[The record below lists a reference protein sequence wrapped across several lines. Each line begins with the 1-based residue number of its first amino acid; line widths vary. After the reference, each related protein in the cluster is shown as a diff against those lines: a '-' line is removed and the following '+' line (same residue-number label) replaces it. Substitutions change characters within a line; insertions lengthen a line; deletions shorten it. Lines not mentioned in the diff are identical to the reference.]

1 MRFEP
6 ARPGPEMASLQSA
19 FKQAILKAFQLES
32 RELSSEPMPSP
43 ADRREILFYEAS
55 EGGAGVLRQVAEDPA
70 IIPLLARH
78 ALEICHFDPV
88 TLEDRAAT
96 SCGKACYACLLDYFN
111 QPDHRDLNRFAIRD
125 LLAQLASGVCRPAG
139 GAGSR
144 AERIAELRRRCDSKL
159 EGTWLDLIDSLVL
172 RPPTDAQ
179 FPVPSAATRADFY
192 YADHNAVIYVDG
204 PPHDDARQ
212 IREDEAINA
221 RLMDMGYIVLRF
233 HYRADWTEILRRHP
247 DIFGTFPA

>member
-1 MRFEP
+1 
-6 ARPGPEMASLQSA
+6 
-19 FKQAILKAFQLES
+19 
-32 RELSSEPMPSP
+32 
-43 ADRREILFYEAS
+43 
-55 EGGAGVLRQVAEDPA
+55 
-70 IIPLLARH
+70 
-78 ALEICHFDPV
+78 HFDPV

-144 AERIAELRRRCDSKL
+144 AERIAELRRRCDSQL

-179 FPVPSAATRADFY
+179 FSVPSAATRADFY

-233 HYRADWTEILRRHP
+233 HHRADWTEILRRHP
-247 DIFGTFPA
+247 DIFGTLPA